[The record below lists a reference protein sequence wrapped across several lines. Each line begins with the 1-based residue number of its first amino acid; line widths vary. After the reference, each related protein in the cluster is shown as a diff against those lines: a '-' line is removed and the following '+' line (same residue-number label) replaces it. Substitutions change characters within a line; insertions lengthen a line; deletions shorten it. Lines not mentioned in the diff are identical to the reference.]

1 MTPAEQLYIEKLC
14 REYYTALYGVE
25 YVMEFGHILLFP
37 HKHAEAVI
45 KLEKLMERVGYQV
58 VRLVE
63 IRKG

>member
-1 MTPAEQLYIEKLC
+1 MNPAEELYLEKLC
-14 REYYTALYGVE
+14 REYYTALYGVD

-45 KLEKLMERVGYQV
+45 RLEKLMERVGYQV

>member
-1 MTPAEQLYIEKLC
+1 MTSEQQLYIEKLC
-14 REYYTALYGVE
+14 RQYYRALYGVE

-45 KLEKLMERVGYQV
+45 RLEKLMEQVGYQV

>member
-1 MTPAEQLYIEKLC
+1 MSPSEQLHIEKLC
-14 REYYTALYGVE
+14 RQYYLALYGVD

-37 HKHAEAVI
+37 HKHAEAVV

-63 IRKG
+63 IKKG

>member
-1 MTPAEQLYIEKLC
+1 MTPAEELYLEKLC
-14 REYYTALYGVE
+14 REYYTALYGVD

>member
-1 MTPAEQLYIEKLC
+1 MSPSEQLYIEKLC
-14 REYYTALYGVE
+14 RQYYLALYGVD

-37 HKHAEAVI
+37 HKHAEAVV

-58 VRLVE
+58 DRLVE

>member
-1 MTPAEQLYIEKLC
+1 MSPSEQLYIEKLC
-14 REYYTALYGVE
+14 RQYYLALYGVD

-37 HKHAEAVI
+37 HKHAEAVV

>member
-1 MTPAEQLYIEKLC
+1 MTPAEQLYLEKLC

-25 YVMEFGHILLFP
+25 YVMEFGYILLFP